1 MRKGG
6 LYVKTDWQKLA
17 SIGIC
22 ITLAFLAIFLLGK
35 YMIAIFL
42 PFIIAW
48 IMACLTNAISNG
60 IRTKI
65 KIPKRLCAVAV
76 LILLFVAVGWL
87 LFFGANKFFTEIEN
101 FIGRLTS
108 EGGSLSQRL
117 SEIAQVF
124 NDLGSHI
131 PLVNELKNNEQFLL
145 GGEKIDEVL
154 ISFLKGLAADLG
166 TALTSFATAAVK
178 ALPSIALFVI
188 ISIIASFYF
197 AIDFETINDWILR
210 VLPKSLRRKVPRIK
224 AHTKSLAARYLK
236 AYSILMALTFFE
248 LYIGLGIMG
257 VDYSFLLA
265 LGISFLDALPIFGVG
280 TVLIPWAVLSFITH
294 DFALGFGLVILW
306 ALVSVIRQIIEPRII
321 GGTIGLHPI
330 VTLIGM
336 YVGFRLFSIVGMF
349 LAPAVII
356 AARTYFGKKVIESPI
371 SAIDSEQKK

>member
-1 MRKGG
+1 M
-6 LYVKTDWQKLA
+6 
-17 SIGIC
+17 
-22 ITLAFLAIFLLGK
+22 K
-35 YMIAIFL
+35 Y
-42 PFIIAW
+42 
-48 IMACLTNAISNG
+48 
-60 IRTKI
+60 
-65 KIPKRLCAVAV
+65 
-76 LILLFVAVGWL
+76 
-87 LFFGANKFFTEIEN
+87 N
-101 FIGRLTS
+101 F
-108 EGGSLSQRL
+108 
-117 SEIAQVF
+117 
-124 NDLGSHI
+124 N
-131 PLVNELKNNEQFLL
+131 
-145 GGEKIDEVL
+145 
-154 ISFLKGLAADLG
+154 
-166 TALTSFATAAVK
+166 
-178 ALPSIALFVI
+178 
-188 ISIIASFYF
+188 
-197 AIDFETINDWILR
+197 
-210 VLPKSLRRKVPRIK
+210 
-224 AHTKSLAARYLK
+224 
-236 AYSILMALTFFE
+236 TFFE